1 MSRCELTASAAGF
14 HRNRKLAAQGFV
26 LRHGDCVID
35 GNSNKGGLPT
45 RACGT
50 VEKATF
56 YTTNAAWL
64 KRFHVATLAAFAAIV
79 NVAMLGVSGRPAAGL
94 LEPDFQ
100 PGLATVAACA
110 ADTSTS
116 VPDQTFKRELD
127 MTLLFRVIAAAA
139 AFSFIACV
147 AHAQDKA
154 ADKVKVGLITTLS
167 GPPAVIGQQ
176 QRNGF
181 QLALKEL
188 GNKLGGRDV
197 ELQVQDDEL
206 KPDVAVSKVK
216 AFVERDKVDFVVG
229 PVFSNILAAIIR
241 PVTESGAFMISPNA
255 GTSSFAGKDCNPNL
269 FVVSYQNDQNAEAM
283 GKYAQDI
290 GLKKVFL
297 MAPNYQ
303 AGKDEIAGFKRY
315 YKGDVADEVYVPLNQ
330 LDYAAEL
337 SKIAAAQP
345 DAIFVFAPGGMGVN
359 FVKQFRQAGLADK
372 IKFLSAFTVDE
383 GTLPAQQDAALGFL
397 AGGNWAPNV
406 DNPQSKAFV
415 AAYEKEYGAVP
426 ATYAF
431 QAYDA
436 VNLLDSALKLTKGD
450 TSNKDALRAALM
462 KADFKS
468 VRGDFK
474 FNTNHYPIQNFYVVK
489 AAKRPDGK
497 YQTEI
502 VERVFSNYSDPYAAD
517 CPMR

>member
-1 MSRCELTASAAGF
+1 LARETLNMLSR
-14 HRNRKLAAQGFV
+14 
-26 LRHGDCVID
+26 
-35 GNSNKGGLPT
+35 
-45 RACGT
+45 
-50 VEKATF
+50 
-56 YTTNAAWL
+56 
-64 KRFHVATLAAFAAIV
+64 AI
-79 NVAMLGVSGRPAAGL
+79 G
-94 LEPDFQ
+94 
-100 PGLATVAACA
+100 
-110 ADTSTS
+110 
-116 VPDQTFKRELD
+116 
-127 MTLLFRVIAAAA
+127 IAAAIALSAGGA
-139 AFSFIACV
+139 A
-147 AHAQDKA
+147 AQDKS
-154 ADKVKVGLITTLS
+154 ADKVKIGLITTLS

-176 QRNGF
+176 QRNGL

-197 ELQVQDDEL
+197 ELLIQDDEL

-216 AFVERDKVDFVVG
+216 AYVERDKVDFVVG
-229 PVFSNILAAIIR
+229 PVFSNILAAILK
-241 PVTESGAFMISPNA
+241 PVTEGGAFMISPNA
-255 GTSSFAGKDCNPNL
+255 GTSTFAGKDCNPNL

-283 GKYAQDI
+283 GKYAQDKGI
-290 GLKKVFL
+290 KKVFV

-315 YKGDVADEVYVPLNQ
+315 YKGEIVDEVYVPINQ
-330 LDYAAEL
+330 LDYAAEI

-345 DAIFVFAPGGMGVN
+345 EAIFVFVPGGMGVN

-397 AGGNWAPNV
+397 AGGNWAPNL
-406 DNPQSKAFV
+406 DNPENKAFV

-436 VNLLDSALKLTKGD
+436 IKLLDSALKATKGD

-502 VERVFSNYSDPYAAD
+502 VEKVFSDYKDQFAAE
-517 CPMR
+517 CPMK